1 MNEQAL
7 QNIYRDVVKNQD
19 YRGSK
24 EDFIALL
31 SSDQAA
37 FDDRFEWV
45 NGEGYKG
52 TKEQFAELV
61 GVTMPV
67 KKKEEEEGKKKKTR
81 RRMSREHRMERQ
93 S

>member
-67 KKKEEEEGKKKKTR
+67 KKKR
-81 RRMSREHRMERQ
+81 RRGRGCGRYYRYFCKRL
-93 S
+93 

>member
-31 SSDQAA
+31 SSD
-37 FDDRFEWV
+37 
-45 NGEGYKG
+45 
-52 TKEQFAELV
+52 
-61 GVTMPV
+61 
-67 KKKEEEEGKKKKTR
+67 
-81 RRMSREHRMERQ
+81 
-93 S
+93 